1 MTREQMTY
9 IVAHASTGEQDRAN
23 TRQIGM
29 RYVIKG
35 LFYIAILAA
44 LGVIG
49 YAYLGDMTPDQAEMT
64 EPVVLDVD

>member
-1 MTREQMTY
+1 
-9 IVAHASTGEQDRAN
+9 
-23 TRQIGM
+23 M